1 MQTIKQAMKNVKKV
15 NTCTIVTKNRGIVC
29 GNKCAG
35 PACGSHV
42 AEWKRLNPSPEEML
56 IATDGPDTVA
66 MLQILDKLRS
76 PEGLVLLNRV
86 VVRVLVVRV
95 MTPPAKNPNKF
106 ATGNTTENLLVDLIN
121 ALEGYL
127 AVNVADIKPV
137 IDIEVYVPSG
147 EKVHMVGISVKSS
160 GSIDS
165 QPILENYRGES
176 KSDIRKLPPTLIMYT
191 EVVAKRARLVYL
203 DHDILVSAFPGLTP
217 AEFNAKVYNK
227 KADGDSQASLSF
239 RSGLLANL
247 IPRLPESYI
256 VNATFPTKIPKVKEI
271 SIASLLLR
279 EAEKAIAESTE
290 MVEPGDAAE
299 DEA

>member
-1 MQTIKQAMKNVKKV
+1 MKNVKKV

-76 PEGLVLLNRV
+76 PEGLILLNQAFVDMLALRM
-86 VVRVLVVRV
+86 RF
-95 MTPPAKNPNKF
+95 PPAKNPNRF
-106 ATGNTTENLLVDLIN
+106 ATGNSAEDLTTDLIN
-121 ALEGYL
+121 ALEGCL
-127 AVNVADIKPV
+127 AVNVADIKTV
-137 IDIEVYVPSG
+137 IDIEVYVKIDEMLHKLG
-147 EKVHMVGISVKSS
+147 LSVKSS
-160 GSIDS
+160 GSIHS

-176 KSDIRKLPPTLIMYT
+176 KSDIRNLPPTLIMYT
-191 EVVAKRARLVYL
+191 EVIAKRARLVYL

-256 VNATFPTKIPKVKEI
+256 VNGTFPTKIPKVKEMSI
-271 SIASLLLR
+271 SRLVLEDLR
-279 EAEKAIAESTE
+279 RAMAESTE
-290 MVEPGDAAE
+290 MVEPGGAAE